1 MKLAAKVLET
11 MAALVSLSYV
21 LAECSDKED
30 CLNGNSDGDMLER
43 GGKLDLSHPH
53 HP

>member
-11 MAALVSLSYV
+11 MAALVALSYV

-30 CLNGNSDGDMLER
+30 CLNGNSDCDMLER
-43 GGKLDLSHPH
+43 E
-53 HP
+53 